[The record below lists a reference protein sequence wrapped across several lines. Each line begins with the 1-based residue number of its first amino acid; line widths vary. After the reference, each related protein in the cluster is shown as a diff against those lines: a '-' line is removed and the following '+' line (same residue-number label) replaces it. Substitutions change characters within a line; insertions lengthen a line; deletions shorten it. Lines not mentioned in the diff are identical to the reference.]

1 MIDFEKN
8 MSIDEFGSSLLSQ
21 AQQNARQRRKRDRR
35 SDRNMILAALG
46 GQLVGGLIRSNFD
59 NDFEKFL
66 NSSDEL
72 NRRAQIKAAVEQNN
86 NILAQEK
93 AAAQYK
99 GGEKAWLL
107 NEMYNRH
114 RAELDFQYA
123 GQAPRDETTLNN
135 IAMTEARNA
144 FDTEYALWKKRVQSA
159 KDFSSVAG
167 TDMSAYTNAMKAN
180 AAESRKLSTMIRR
193 RLSSFFKD
201 ENDPNA
207 DEALYKSATTEKIY
221 QASELYRNNFDTS
234 YRVAGNARA
243 AQNIAQALKDRDDK
257 VPLSKGK
264 FQSTSVFDP
273 VLEKKIDMLVS
284 FKPDGSY
291 NYVIDPDSGDVMSW
305 ESYKGQSRSGR
316 TATDRD
322 GERLTDVFNVLDKE
336 TAKAVR
342 EIASQNLPSDPTE
355 SQRKMR
361 FNVVGKG
368 ITGTQRAMDN
378 AYGSTA
384 TAPRIASIAARSH
397 VLDRKAFEKRATLI
411 SEQEPENPLITLKA
425 AADEFGGYDEIPPEF
440 RDQIENRAKAYIDG
454 LYMSI
459 AQGSEDKPT
468 QERLREVRQFTKS
481 IHDFGFL
488 DVVSDDILN
497 QSKILRFKV
506 NDRTYDTAGFLDLMI
521 ENYR

>member
-21 AQQNARQRRKRDRR
+21 AQQNSRQQRKRDRR

-123 GQAPRDETTLNN
+123 GQTPRDETTLNN

-144 FDTEYALWKKRVQSA
+144 FDDEFALWKNRVQSA
-159 KDFSSVAG
+159 KNFSSVAG

-221 QASELYRNNFDTS
+221 QASELYRDNFDTS

-264 FQSTSVFDP
+264 FKSAPVYDP
-273 VLEKKIDMLVS
+273 ISEKKIDMMVS

-291 NYVIDPDSGDVMSW
+291 NYVIDPMSGDVMSW
-305 ESYKGQSRSGR
+305 ESFKGQSRSGR
-316 TATDRD
+316 TASDRD
-322 GERLTDVFNVLDKE
+322 GERLAQILDVVDSE
-336 TAKAVR
+336 TATAVR
-342 EIASQNLPSDPTE
+342 QIASTNLPKDPTSE
-355 SQRKMR
+355 QRTAR
-361 FNVVGKG
+361 FNIVGKG

-378 AYGSTA
+378 AYGGTA

-397 VLDRKAFEKRATLI
+397 VLDRNAFDDRATLI

-454 LYMSI
+454 LFMSV

-468 QERLREVRQFTKS
+468 QERLREIKQFSDS
-481 IHDFGFL
+481 IYDSGLFDLMG
-488 DVVSDDILN
+488 DDILN

-506 NDRTYDTAGFLDLMI
+506 GDRTYKTTQFLDLMI
-521 ENYR
+521 DNYK

>member
-1 MIDFEKN
+1 MIDFGKN

-21 AQQNARQRRKRDRR
+21 AQQNARRQRKRDRR
-35 SDRNMILAALG
+35 SDRNQILAFLG
-46 GQLVGGLIRSNFD
+46 GQLVGGILRNNFD
-59 NDFEKFL
+59 NNFEKFL
-66 NSSDEL
+66 NDEDEL
-72 NRRAQIKAAVEQNN
+72 NRRAQIKAAIQENN
-86 NILAQEK
+86 NVLTQER
-93 AAAQYK
+93 AAVQYK

-107 NEMYNRH
+107 NELYNRN

-135 IAMTEARNA
+135 IAMTEAR
-144 FDTEYALWKKRVQSA
+144 
-159 KDFSSVAG
+159 KDFDAEYKLWTDRVTAAKNFASVAG

-180 AAESRKLSTMIRR
+180 AAESRKIGTIVRR
-193 RLSSFFKD
+193 RLASFFKD

-207 DEALYKSATTEKIY
+207 DDALYKSATTENIY
-221 QASELYRNNFDTS
+221 KASEIYRDNFDTS

-243 AQNIAQALKDRDDK
+243 AQNIAQALEERGDK
-257 VPLSKGK
+257 IPLSKGK
-264 FQSTSVFDP
+264 FKSTSVFDP
-273 VLEKKIDMLVS
+273 VLEKKIEMMVS

-291 NYVIDPDSGDVMSW
+291 NYVIDPDSGNVMSW

-322 GERLTDVFNVLDKE
+322 GERLAEVLNVVDSE
-336 TAKAVR
+336 TATAVR
-342 EIASQNLPSDPTE
+342 NIASTNLPKDPTE

-361 FNVVGKG
+361 FNLIGKG

-397 VLDRKAFEKRATLI
+397 VLDRDAFDDRATLI

-440 RDQIENRAKAYIDG
+440 RDQIENRAKAYIDN
-454 LYMSI
+454 LYVRI
-459 AQGSEDKPT
+459 AQQEKDKPT
-468 QERLREVRQFTKS
+468 QERLREIKQFSDS
-481 IHDFGFL
+481 IYDSGLFDLG
-488 DVVSDDILN
+488 DDILN

-506 NDRTYDTAGFLDLMI
+506 GDRTYKTTQFLELMI
-521 ENYR
+521 DNYR